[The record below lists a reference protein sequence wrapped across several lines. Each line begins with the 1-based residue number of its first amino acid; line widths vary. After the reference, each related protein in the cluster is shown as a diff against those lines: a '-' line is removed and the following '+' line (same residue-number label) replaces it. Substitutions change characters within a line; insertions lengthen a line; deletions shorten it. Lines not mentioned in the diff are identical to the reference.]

1 MTGTAR
7 RATYAATAIVTL
19 LSATTIAVV
28 RGPLPAY
35 AAASATIDGAHV
47 LQPIDGF
54 GFSEFFG
61 RSAIMH
67 GSQGLSAQNQQKILD
82 LLFSRTDGAGL
93 SMLRLGISSTSSSI
107 QPNDPGGPQAPP
119 QYVWNG
125 DDEGQVW
132 LAQQAKAYGVNRF
145 YADAWSAPG
154 YMKDNGDQGHGGTL
168 CGLSG
173 TSCASGDWRRAYA
186 NYLVQFAR
194 FYAQEGI
201 TVTDLGFTNEPDFT
215 ATYGSMRFTPAQAV
229 EFAKILG
236 PIADDAGLKVTC
248 CDVVGWNGQKAYT
261 SALVADPEAHRWVT
275 THTGHSYGSYPT
287 TPLPVGDRHTWLSE
301 WSPNGTTWNE
311 HWDDGSKYDGFRVA
325 QEIHTALT
333 AGNVNGYIYW
343 YGASLGTTRGFIQ
356 IDGDGYH
363 VSKRLWAMANYS
375 RFIRPGANR
384 IGATSS
390 DPDVRLSAYR
400 NPDGTVAVVA
410 LNAGT
415 TPSSFVYNLGSLGFR
430 VGTATP
436 FLTDAA
442 NSTAAQPTIS
452 FRTAMFRAAVPARS
466 LVTYVLRS
474 TEAGG

>member
-1 MTGTAR
+1 MSGTAR
-7 RATYAATAIVTL
+7 RTRYAAAAVATL
-19 LSATTIAVV
+19 LSATTLAVV
-28 RGPLPAY
+28 QAPLPAY
-35 AAASATIDGAHV
+35 AAASATIDGNDV
-47 LQPIDGF
+47 RQSIDGF

-67 GSQGLSAQNQQKILD
+67 GSQGLSAQHQKELLD
-82 LLFSRTDGAGL
+82 LLLSPTTGAGL
-93 SMLRLGISSTSSSI
+93 SILRLGISSTSSSI
-107 QPNDPGGPQAPP
+107 QPSDPGGPDAPP
-119 QYVWNG
+119 KYTWDG

-132 LAQQAKAYGVNRF
+132 LAQQAKAYGVKRF

-154 YMKDNGDQGHGGTL
+154 YMKDNGDQAHGGTL

-186 NYLVQFAR
+186 DYLVQFAK

-201 TVTDLGFTNEPDFT
+201 TVTDLGFTNEPNFT

-236 PIADDAGLKVTC
+236 PIADKAGLKLAC
-248 CDVVGWNGQKAYT
+248 CDVVGWSGQKTYT
-261 SALVADPEAHRWVT
+261 SAIVADPEANRWVT
-275 THTGHSYGSYPT
+275 THTGHSYGSYPSS
-287 TPLPVGDRHTWLSE
+287 PLPVSDRHTWMSE

-311 HWDDGSKYDGFRVA
+311 NWDDGSKYDGFRVA

-333 AGNVNGYIYW
+333 GGNVNGYVYW
-343 YGASLGTTRGFIQ
+343 YGASLATTRGFIQ

-384 IGATSS
+384 IGAVSS
-390 DPDVRLSAYR
+390 DPDVQLSAFR
-400 NPDGTVAVVA
+400 NPDGTVTVVA
-410 LNAGT
+410 LNTGT
-415 TPSSFVYNLGSLGFR
+415 KPSSFVYNLENLGFR

-436 FLTDAA
+436 YLTDTA
-442 NSTAAQPTIS
+442 NSMAAQPTIP
-452 FRTAMFRAAVPARS
+452 FRTAMFRAATPARS
-466 LVTYVLRS
+466 LVTYVLRGAD
-474 TEAGG
+474 AGQ